1 MMEEQIRKSWFKR
14 NWLWFIPTMGCLT
27 LIVLFFLGVG
37 ALVFGVTNMISEST
51 PAQYAI
57 EKASENTSVIEL
69 LGEPIVKNG
78 MASGNINFSNNT
90 GDADLR
96 IPVSG
101 PKGEGF
107 IRVVGESYDDEW
119 TYEKLYIVIKETNE
133 KINLLE
139 KSLEGD

>member
-14 NWLWFIPTMGCLT
+14 NWLWFVPTMGCLT

-69 LGEPIVKNG
+69 LGEPIVKDG

-101 PKGEGF
+101 PKGGGF
-107 IRVVGESYDDEW
+107 IRVVGERYDDEW

>member
-27 LIVLFFLGVG
+27 LIILFFLGIG

-69 LGEPIVKNG
+69 LGEPIVKDG
-78 MASGNINFSNNT
+78 MASGSINFSNNT

-101 PKGEGF
+101 PKGEAF
-107 IRVVGESYDDEW
+107 IRVVGERYDDAW
-119 TYEKLYIVIKETNE
+119 TYEKLYVVIKETNE